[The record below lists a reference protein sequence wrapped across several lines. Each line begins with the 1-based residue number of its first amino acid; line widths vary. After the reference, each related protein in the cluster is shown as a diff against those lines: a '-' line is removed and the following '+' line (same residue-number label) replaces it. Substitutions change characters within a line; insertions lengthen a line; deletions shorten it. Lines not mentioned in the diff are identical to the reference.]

1 MFASTDTHC
10 QDKERLRASLT
21 SNVAVDYTG
30 VVPSWGSK
38 RYTASAFVDEWLS
51 QVHLG
56 LKPLATQH
64 LLALHYF
71 KGVSDSEIVVEWQ
84 QIASHGWR
92 GEGEDSANPMCKTE
106 AESNHRSYMQH
117 TFVKAVE
124 DCSNLGLRS
133 CTSLAISWR
142 LEGWSDWR
150 FTELGRSGITLL
162 HTEIN
167 CSSRQ

>member
-1 MFASTDTHC
+1 MFVSTDTHC

-38 RYTASAFVDEWLS
+38 QYTASAFVDEWLS

-71 KGVSDSEIVVEWQ
+71 ESVSDSEIRRRVAADREPRP
-84 QIASHGWR
+84 ARRRR
-92 GEGEDSANPMCKTE
+92 G
-106 AESNHRSYMQH
+106 
-117 TFVKAVE
+117 F
-124 DCSNLGLRS
+124 
-133 CTSLAISWR
+133 
-142 LEGWSDWR
+142 
-150 FTELGRSGITLL
+150 
-162 HTEIN
+162 
-167 CSSRQ
+167 RQPDVQD